1 MKLVHQLPLA
11 IGGALLAASA
21 AGLFGV
27 LRMNSAAGSYE
38 RLIEVDDAQA
48 RQASEALVA
57 FKNQVQN
64 GKDILL
70 RGKTPALLDKYWGG
84 FQKYEQ
90 TVRASTEKLALDMQP
105 GDARTKMERFN
116 ALHKTMGLAYRQAIL
131 PRRGCQLHASCGAKG
146 IRRRE

>member
-1 MKLVHQLPLA
+1 MKLIHQLPLA
-11 IGGALLAASA
+11 IGGALRAGSA

-27 LRMNSAAGSYE
+27 LQMNSAAGTYE

-48 RQASEALVA
+48 RQASDALVA

-70 RGKTPALLDKYWGG
+70 RGKSPAQFDKYWVG

-90 TVRASTEKLALDMQP
+90 AVQSATQKLADDLQP
-105 GDARTKMERFN
+105 GEARAKMERFV
-116 ALHKTMGLAYRQAIL
+116 ALHNAM
-131 PRRGCQLHASCGAKG
+131 
-146 IRRRE
+146 